1 VARPGHKNIFTYIL
15 PNFLHMNS
23 FWQKIADGIAA
34 INEWVGRGVSWLTF
48 LLVVLVCFDVVFRYL
63 FNDTEAWIMELEW
76 HMFALI
82 FLLGAGFAF
91 KHDRHVRV
99 DLFYSRFS
107 EKDKA
112 LLNMIGGLL
121 FLIPW
126 CTMIIWASFQ
136 YANVSF
142 QIREVSPDPGGLPA
156 RYIIK
161 YAITVGGVLLLL
173 QAISNTIESYLTYRS
188 AGKTEA

>member
-107 EKDKA
+107 EKNKA

>member
-142 QIREVSPDPGGLPA
+142 QIREVSPDPGGLAGPVYHQVCHDRRWSLA
-156 RYIIK
+156 
-161 YAITVGGVLLLL
+161 A
-173 QAISNTIESYLTYRS
+173 LTGHLEYDRILS
-188 AGKTEA
+188 DLPLCRKN

>member
-1 VARPGHKNIFTYIL
+1 MKKAGYTLANRI
-15 PNFLHMNS
+15 S
-23 FWQKIADGIAA
+23 Q
-34 INEWVGRGVSWLTF
+34 INEWIGKKISWLTF
-48 LLVVLVCFDVVFRYL
+48 LLVILVCFDVIVRYL
-63 FNDTEAWIMELEW
+63 FNDTAAWIMELEW

-82 FLLGAGFAF
+82 FLLGAGYAF

-99 DLFYSRFS
+99 DLFYSNFK

-112 LLNMIGGLL
+112 LVNLIGGLL

-126 CTMIIWASFQ
+126 TIVIIIASFN

-142 QIREVSPDPGGLPA
+142 QIRETSPDPGGLPA

-161 YAITVGGVLLLL
+161 FAITLGGILLFL
-173 QAISNTIESYLTYRS
+173 QALANVIKSYLDYHS
-188 AGKTEA
+188 SSDQ

>member
-1 VARPGHKNIFTYIL
+1 MARPGHKNIFTYIL
-15 PNFLHMNS
+15 TNFLHMNS

>member
-1 VARPGHKNIFTYIL
+1 
-15 PNFLHMNS
+15 M
-23 FWQKIADGIAA
+23 
-34 INEWVGRGVSWLTF
+34 
-48 LLVVLVCFDVVFRYL
+48 LLVCCDVIYRYL

-99 DLFYSRFS
+99 DLFYANFS

-112 LLNMIGGLL
+112 LVNMLGGIL

-126 CTMIIWASFQ
+126 CLLIIIASFQ
-136 YANVSF
+136 YAGVSF
-142 QIREVSPDPGGLPA
+142 VIRETSPDPGGLPA
-156 RYIIK
+156 RYLIK

-173 QAISNTIESYLTYRS
+173 QAIANVLDSFLIYRS
-188 AGKTEA
+188 AQDKDA

>member
-1 VARPGHKNIFTYIL
+1 
-15 PNFLHMNS
+15 MNS